1 MRLKDTVDYINVKSK
16 TNHASTFLHVSRRA
30 HCYIAGKAS
39 SELLDTLPRQKVKL
53 RKPTP
58 FLKVPVPYKKN

>member
-1 MRLKDTVDYINVKSK
+1 MRLLESVQVSKLNFYLTYLKDTVDYINVKSK

-39 SELLDTLPRQKVKL
+39 SELLDTLPK
-53 RKPTP
+53 
-58 FLKVPVPYKKN
+58 